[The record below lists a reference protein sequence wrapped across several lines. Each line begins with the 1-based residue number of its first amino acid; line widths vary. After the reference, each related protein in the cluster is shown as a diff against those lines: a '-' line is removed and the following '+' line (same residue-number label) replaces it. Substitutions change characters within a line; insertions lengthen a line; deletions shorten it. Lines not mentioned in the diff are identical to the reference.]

1 MLLVISV
8 STCGNFDF
16 YHVFRLPV
24 CVCVYNIFSETVDF
38 LIQIIPFAA
47 IVRLCVCVC
56 VCVGGWQCFVGIEKR
71 GGPNIFCSLCRS
83 VLTLDLPMNF
93 PWRNHLQ
100 ERW

>member
-56 VCVGGWQCFVGIEKR
+56 VCVWVGGSALLVLKR
-71 GGPNIFCSLCRS
+71 EA
-83 VLTLDLPMNF
+83 VLTYF
-93 PWRNHLQ
+93 VRCVVQ
-100 ERW
+100 C